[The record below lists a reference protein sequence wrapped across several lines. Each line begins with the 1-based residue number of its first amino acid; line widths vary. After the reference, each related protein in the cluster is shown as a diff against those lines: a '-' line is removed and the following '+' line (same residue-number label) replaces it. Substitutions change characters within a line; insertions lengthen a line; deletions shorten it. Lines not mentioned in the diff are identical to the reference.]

1 MAGSLA
7 SVVGEQLAVLL
18 THSDEELVDGHGSV
32 YGDFATEE
40 SLDVVLF
47 DACWG
52 VLGEQGGEAFYAHVD
67 ATRRRVQATFLFRN
81 PSPSRCAALKDH
93 RSECKNAV
101 VYWEIVKCSKFR

>member
-1 MAGSLA
+1 MAGSLS

-40 SLDVVLF
+40 GLDVVLF

-52 VLGEQGGEAFYAHVD
+52 VLREQGGEAFNAHVD
-67 ATRRRVQATFLFRN
+67 ARPRR
-81 PSPSRCAALKDH
+81 DG
-93 RSECKNAV
+93 CK
-101 VYWEIVKCSKFR
+101 